1 MHGGHDPNA
10 MMVDEE
16 DEDEELMEGEMEE
29 EEGDEMDGDDQ
40 DDDDEMEAGF
50 DELPSDEDDG
60 ALFANYPMPPGMRG
74 QHGRHRAGGRN

>member
-16 DEDEELMEGEMEE
+16 DEDEELMEGEME

-60 ALFANYPMPPGMRG
+60 ALFLPPGMRG

>member
-60 ALFANYPMPPGMRG
+60 ALFLPPGMRG